1 MKIDISVNS
10 LIIEVTRRC
19 NMHCNHCLRGDA
31 QNCDISTES
40 IKKIAQT
47 IQPGSVT
54 FTGGEP
60 SLNVKAIREY
70 FAYAEKFGTMP
81 SSFFVATNGLSNQEE
96 LAVELLKAYGKM
108 DEKECCELAL
118 SRDIFHDAYWDD
130 SKSYDKT
137 IFEGLSFFRK
147 EDKAHA
153 TDGSDSLD
161 WVMPIGRAADNGMG
175 NESNFVDIP
184 ITSLEYLCQTADH
197 SFIESEDTLDL
208 RFDTIYISANGNVTT
223 ICDISYKD
231 IDNLYLAT
239 IDDFVENVTA
249 YINEHEEEFV

>member
-1 MKIDISVNS
+1 MKINISVNS
-10 LIIEVTRRC
+10 LVIEVTRRC
-19 NMHCNHCLRGDA
+19 NMHCDHCIRGDA
-31 QNCDISTES
+31 QNCDISIES
-40 IKKIAQT
+40 IKKIAET
-47 IQPGSVT
+47 IQPASVT

-70 FAYAEKFGTMP
+70 FVYAEKFGTMP
-81 SSFFVATNGLSNQEE
+81 SSFFVATNGLTNQEE

-108 DEKECCELAL
+108 DEKEYCELAL

-130 SKSYDKT
+130 SKSYDNT
-137 IFEGLSFFRK
+137 IFEGLSFFSK
-147 EDKAHA
+147 EGKAHA
-153 TDGSDSLD
+153 TDGSDSLN

-184 ITSLEYLCQTADH
+184 ITSLDYLCQTADH
-197 SFIESEDTLDL
+197 SFIESEDTLYL
-208 RFDTIYISANGNVTT
+208 WFDTIYVSANGNITT

-239 IDDFVENVTA
+239 IDNFAENVAEYT
-249 YINEHEEEFV
+249 NEHKEEFA